1 LKTKSD
7 RIANMP
13 DYPFARW
20 GEQVNAARSRGMDVI
35 RLDIGNPDLPPP
47 DPVIAALCSSA
58 RQSSHHGYPGY
69 WGIPALR
76 EGIAAYYARRFA
88 VELDPTTEVV
98 PLLGSKEG
106 IVHLSLAI
114 LDPGDLVLV
123 PDPGYPSYAMGA
135 VLAGAQV
142 HRFPLLPERGF
153 LPDLEAIPT
162 DIARRAKMLWLNY
175 PNNPTSAIAD
185 LSFFEQAVAFARK
198 NDILICHDAPYCEV
212 TYDGYTAPSIL
223 QVPGASEVT
232 VEFNSLSKTYN
243 MAGWRVGMAV
253 GNSDV
258 LTSLFRVKSNVDSG
272 QFLPVQEAAVRAL
285 NTPDEWIEERNR
297 IYKQRMTTAVS
308 GLASLGLAVRQ
319 PRATL
324 YIWMRVPSGWDSEG
338 FASFL
343 LEECG
348 VSFAP
353 GSFFGRGG
361 DGYVRI
367 SLTTPEERIAEA
379 IGRMAELRQI
389 LHSPDDNNRTRPTS
403 S

>member
-1 LKTKSD
+1 MLYEKGGTLKTKSD
-7 RIANMP
+7 RTANMP
-13 DYPFARW
+13 NYPFARW
-20 GEQVNAARSRGMDVI
+20 GERVNAARSRGIDVI

-47 DPVIAALCSSA
+47 NPVIDALCSSA

-69 WGIPALR
+69 HGLPALR
-76 EGIAAYYARRFA
+76 EAIASYYARRFV

-114 LDPGDLVLV
+114 LDPRDLVLV
-123 PDPGYPSYAMGA
+123 PDPGYPSYTMGA

-142 HRFPLLPERGF
+142 HRLPLLPERGF
-153 LPDLEAIPT
+153 LPDLASIPS
-162 DIARRAKMLWLNY
+162 DIARRARLLWLNY
-175 PNNPTSAIAD
+175 PNNPTSAMAD

-285 NTPDEWIEERNR
+285 ETPQEWIEERNG
-297 IYKQRMTTAVS
+297 IYQTRRKIALA
-308 GLASLGLAVRQ
+308 GLAALGWDVVAS
-319 PRATL
+319 PATL
-324 YIWMRVPSGWDSEG
+324 YLWAQIPAGQNSEG
-338 FASFL
+338 LATKL
-343 LEECG
+343 LNEAG
-348 VSFAP
+348 VSVAP
-353 GSFFGRGG
+353 GSFFGDVGE
-361 DGYVRI
+361 GYVRI
-367 SLTTPEERIAEA
+367 SITSPKERIAEA
-379 IGRMAELRQI
+379 MERLSH
-389 LHSPDDNNRTRPTS
+389 LKS
-403 S
+403 